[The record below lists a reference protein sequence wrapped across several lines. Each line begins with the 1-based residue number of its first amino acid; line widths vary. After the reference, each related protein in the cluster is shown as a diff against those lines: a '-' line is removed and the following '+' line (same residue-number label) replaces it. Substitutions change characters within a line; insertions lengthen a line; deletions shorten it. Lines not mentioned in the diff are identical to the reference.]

1 MGTLDNRVAIITGA
15 ARGLGEGIARRFAD
29 EGAVVVIADR
39 LDASELA
46 ASLPASPD
54 GRAASA
60 GALDVTNSD
69 EVDAFINNVVATHGR
84 LDIMVNN
91 AGIFEMAD
99 MVDATNESYER
110 IFGINVFGVFACSR
124 AAGRVMK
131 DQGSGR
137 IISISSQLGRIAR
150 SSFGMYSASKAA
162 VIMLMQA
169 LALEL
174 GPHGVTANSIC
185 PGSMVTGML
194 TTADNKPGIEYA
206 AELGVD
212 INTAFADYIDGRIPA
227 GRLGMPSDVG
237 AMATFLA
244 SDDAA
249 FVTGAA
255 LNLTGGEQIFF

>member
-1 MGTLDNRVAIITGA
+1 MGKLDNRIALVTGA
-15 ARGLGEGIARRFAD
+15 ARGLGEGIARRLAD

-46 ASLPASPD
+46 ASLPRSPD

-60 GALDVTNSD
+60 GTLDVTNSD
-69 EVDAFINNVVATHGR
+69 EVDAFVANVVATHGR
-84 LDIMVNN
+84 LDIIVNN
-91 AGIFEMAD
+91 AGVFEMAD
-99 MVDATNESYER
+99 MIDATDDSYER
-110 IFGINVFGVFACSR
+110 IFGINVFGVFACTR

-131 DQGSGR
+131 EQGSGR

-169 LALEL
+169 TALEL

-206 AELGVD
+206 AQLGVD
-212 INTAFADYIDGRIPA
+212 INTAFSDYIEGRIPV
-227 GRLGMPSDVG
+227 GRLGTAADVG
-237 AMATFLA
+237 AMAAFLA

-255 LNLTGGEQIFF
+255 VNLTGGEQIFF

>member
-1 MGTLDNRVAIITGA
+1 MGKLDNRIAVVTGA

-46 ASLPASPD
+46 ASLPVSPG
-54 GRAASA
+54 GRASSA
-60 GALDVTNSD
+60 GVLDVTNSG
-69 EVDAFINNVVATHGR
+69 EVDDFLAEVVATHGR
-84 LDIMVNN
+84 LDIIVNN

-99 MVDATNESYER
+99 IVDATDDSYDR

-124 AAGRVMK
+124 AASRIMK
-131 DQGSGR
+131 QQRSGR
-137 IISISSQLGRIAR
+137 IISISSQLGKIAR

-174 GPHGVTANSIC
+174 GPYGVTANSIC

-206 AELGVD
+206 AQLGVD
-212 INTAFADYIDGRIPA
+212 IDTAFSDYIESRIPV
-227 GRLGMPSDVG
+227 GRLGLPADVG
-237 AMATFLA
+237 AMAAYLA